1 MHWKA
6 GTMSREAARAL
17 LLDTHIWLWYVEN
30 DARRF
35 ARRIEPL
42 VEAAVQRGE
51 LLISAISVWEIAVL
65 DSIRRIERSQD
76 VRTWV
81 GRALSF
87 PGVRFKG
94 LSPSIAIESVSLPGQ
109 VHRDPADRILIAT
122 ARLTGAALVTS
133 DARILSYARQGHV
146 RVLNAT
152 R

>member
-1 MHWKA
+1 MA
-6 GTMSREAARAL
+6 GEAQQPL
-17 LLDTHIWLWYVEN
+17 LLDTHVWLWYVEN
-30 DARRF
+30 DTKRF
-35 ARRIEPL
+35 SRRIEPL

-65 DSIRRIERSQD
+65 DSIRRIELSHD

-87 PGVRFKG
+87 PGVSFKG
-94 LSPSIAIESVSLPGQ
+94 LSPSIAIESTRLPGTL
-109 VHRDPADRILIAT
+109 HRDPADRILIAT

-133 DARILSYARQGHV
+133 DERILAYAKQGHV
-146 RVLNAT
+146 NVLSAA

>member
-35 ARRIEPL
+35 ARRIETL